1 MTLRRNSDETKRYS
15 EEQII
20 QILKEAES
28 VPDTRYRLTICR
40 IFHSVLAGF
49 CKNGS
54 LECLARLE
62 SV

>member
-1 MTLRRNSDETKRYS
+1 MKQKRYS
-15 EEQII
+15 EEQIT
-20 QILKEAES
+20 QFLKDAES
-28 VPDTRYRLTICR
+28 VPGTLYRLTIYR
-40 IFHSVLAGF
+40 KFHSVLAGF